1 MKTVKK
7 FIPLLLCVCIAA
19 LCGCKPDVTETDKK
33 FAYGYELSSEI
44 DYRITIEDIYLYS
57 GEYIEDGSFENCEN
71 VAAIKVKN
79 GSDSDIQLI
88 RIKVE
93 TDAKELMFEITTLN
107 SGSTVIA
114 LEKSKQSLADDEK
127 ILGIETVNRADFDGD
142 VTLKEDSFVI
152 KGNLATVNIKNI
164 STTEIQKDI
173 YVYYKKKDTNGN
185 YFGGI
190 TFRTKAE
197 GIRPGEIK
205 QLPAANFDPSDSEV
219 LFVDYA
225 D

>member
-7 FIPLLLCVCIAA
+7 IIPLLLCVCIAM
-19 LCGCKPDVTETDKK
+19 LCGCNPENSETDKK

-44 DYRITIEDIYLYS
+44 GYRVTVEDIYLYS

-71 VAAIKVKN
+71 VVALKLKN
-79 GSDSDIQLI
+79 DSGSDIQFLRLI
-88 RIKVE
+88 VKTNI
-93 TDAKELMFEITTLN
+93 KELTFEISTLT
-107 SGSTVIA
+107 SGATVVA
-114 LEKSKQSLADDEK
+114 LEKSKQTLAEK
-127 ILGIETVNRADFDGD
+127 EEILSIESVNRADFDSGI
-142 VTLKEDSFVI
+142 TLKDDILVV
-152 KGNLATVNIKNI
+152 KGNLATINIKNV
-164 STTEIQKDI
+164 SATEIQKDI
-173 YVYYKKKDTNGN
+173 YVYYKKKDANGN

-197 GIRPGEIK
+197 GLKPDEIK